1 MAPCLKISPPSPSAL
16 TAFAISYPY
25 ISRPARA
32 STASRTS
39 DESPAIS
46 SLRNLRVKEDSVVTT
61 RLLSASLAITK
72 FYLARTSYYA
82 IVHYMRNSR
91 IYGSHHNQLI
101 FLRSAHVGAGKVARE
116 RKRQPANCDRYD
128 SREGEF

>member
-1 MAPCLKISPPSPSAL
+1 MSPPSPSAF
-16 TAFAISYPY
+16 TALAISYPY

-46 SLRNLRVKEDSVVTT
+46 SLRNLRVKGDSVVTT
-61 RLLSASLAITK
+61 RFHSASLAITK

-82 IVHYMRNSR
+82 IVHSMRELR
-91 IYGSHHNQLI
+91 IFARAHKILKFHGNW
-101 FLRSAHVGAGKVARE
+101 LRGRLSEGTAE
-116 RKRQPANCDRYD
+116 RIEPLPAEPRRPCQ
-128 SREGEF
+128 